1 MKSRLQNQLNM
12 VGTCITIANEKEN
25 KLVWDGQAPLSFAT
39 DLADLTTSYQKINAA
54 HALAKAATGGGGDEK
69 ANARSTVVNAAH
81 TLARACANFFRK
93 IGDADRRGKVDFT
106 RTDIVSLRDRDL
118 AAQASAIRDIAV
130 TAATEPGAADR
141 GITTANIA
149 MLRSAI
155 AVFEEK
161 LNMPRGQVV
170 NRSTL
175 LKEVVKDTANLLED
189 LSDLDDLIPQFAV
202 TPAGQRFV
210 QAWKNARIIVDAGHG
225 HGDDD
230 DEEDAEGDAPPA
242 PVPPTP

>member
-12 VGTCITIANEKEN
+12 VGTCITVANGKEH
-25 KLVWDGQAPLSFAT
+25 KPVWDGQPPLAFTT
-39 DLADLTTSYQKINAA
+39 DLADLTAKYQKINAA
-54 HALAKAATGGGGDEK
+54 HALAKATTGGGGDEK
-69 ANARSTVVNAAH
+69 ASAESALVTAAY
-81 TLARACANFFRK
+81 TLARACASYFRK
-93 IGDADRRGKVDFT
+93 IGDADRRGKVNFT

-118 AAQASAIRDIAV
+118 IAQATAIRDIADAAV
-130 TAATEPGAADR
+130 TQPGAADR

-149 MLRSAI
+149 TLTSAI
-155 AVFEEK
+155 TVFEAK

-175 LKEVVKDTANLLED
+175 LKEVAKDAATLLED
-189 LSDLDDLIPQFAV
+189 LSDLDDLIPQFAS
-202 TPAGQRFV
+202 TPDGQRFA

-225 HGDDD
+225 HSEDD
-230 DEEDAEGDAPPA
+230 DEEDPEGDAPPA